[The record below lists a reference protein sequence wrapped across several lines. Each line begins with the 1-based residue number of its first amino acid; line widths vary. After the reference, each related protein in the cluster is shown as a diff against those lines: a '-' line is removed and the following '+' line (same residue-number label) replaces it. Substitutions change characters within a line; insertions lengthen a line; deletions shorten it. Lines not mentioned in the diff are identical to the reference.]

1 MNRREFAYVTAF
13 AGLVTAHA
21 RGERT
26 AGSAPK
32 IPNAAGL
39 ITEMVF
45 LDDCVRLAMYDPE
58 ISKPAKTA
66 LTAFPDYVRN
76 GTLSPGHMDGQSAE
90 CYALVAGRRFS
101 EALGRHRQPNSV
113 EARLYQDI
121 GVMHDL
127 ASTAGRNP
135 AKPGP
140 VADLLDVLHVRRR
153 LGLHT
158 LNPDDDIQNWLE
170 GIVTWW
176 RDQRDLRAALAAT
189 YTSPDSTKMREFVAG
204 FYSPTEPLIRLARDF
219 QFGEVAPPEAFSPA
233 LNHARQGGGYS
244 RALVAAVED
253 LRKMPQPL
261 HTSGETK

>member
-13 AGLVTAHA
+13 AGLAASQA
-21 RGERT
+21 RAERT
-26 AGSAPK
+26 SGTAAK
-32 IPNAAGL
+32 IPEAAGL

-66 LTAFPDYVRN
+66 LTTLPDFVHQ
-76 GTLSPGHMDGQSAE
+76 GILSPHSIDAKSAE
-90 CYALVAGRRFS
+90 GYALLAGHRFS
-101 EALGRHRQPNSV
+101 EALKRQRQPNSP
-113 EARLYQDI
+113 EARLYQDV

-140 VADLLDVLHVRRR
+140 VGDLLDVLHVRRR

-158 LNPDDDIQNWLE
+158 LNPDDDIHNWLE

-176 RDQRDLRAALAAT
+176 REQRDLRASLAAA
-189 YTSPDSTKMREFVAG
+189 YTSPDNAKMREYAAG
-204 FYSPTEPLIRLARDF
+204 FYNPADPLIRLARDF
-219 QFGEVAPPEAFSPA
+219 QFGEVAPPDAFPPA
-233 LNHARQGGGYS
+233 LNRARQGSGYA
-244 RALVAAVED
+244 RALAAAVED
-253 LRKMPQPL
+253 LRKAPQP
-261 HTSGETK
+261 SKPIGEMK

>member
-1 MNRREFAYVTAF
+1 MNRREFAYVSAF

-21 RGERT
+21 RAERT
-26 AGSAPK
+26 SGSGAK
-32 IPNAAGL
+32 IPSAAGL

-45 LDDCVRLAMYDPE
+45 LDDCVRLAMYDPA

-66 LTAFPDYVRN
+66 LTSFPDYVRN
-76 GTLSPGHMDGQSAE
+76 GILSPALSDAHSAE
-90 CYALVAGRRFS
+90 GYALAAGRRCS
-101 EALGRHRQPNSV
+101 EALNHYRQPNSP

-127 ASTAGRNP
+127 ATTAGRNP

-176 RDQRDLRAALAAT
+176 REQRDLRAALAAA
-189 YTSPDSTKMREFVAG
+189 YTSPDSARMREFFAG
-204 FYSPTEPLIRLARDF
+204 FYNPADPLIRLARNF
-219 QFGEVAPPEAFSPA
+219 QFGEVSPPDAFSPA
-233 LNHARQGGGYS
+233 IDHAQRGSGYS
-244 RALVAAVED
+244 RALAAAVED
-253 LRKMPQPL
+253 LRQVPQPSKL
-261 HTSGETK
+261 PGEMK